1 MSMEERIR
9 GREIMGKTV
18 VSKEGRKFGQ
28 VGDVTFDPATGELL
42 NIILSNPTQYA
53 RNILGTDLKI
63 PFTAVVSI
71 GDFVIVSEEDLV

>member
-1 MSMEERIR
+1 MEDKVK
-9 GREIMGKTV
+9 GRDIMGKTV

-42 NIILSNPTQYA
+42 NIILSNSTQYA
-53 RNILGTDLKI
+53 RNLLGTEMKV
-63 PFTAVVSI
+63 PFTAVVSV

>member
-1 MSMEERIR
+1 MNDKIR
-9 GREIMGKTV
+9 GKDIIGKTV

-42 NIILSNPTQYA
+42 HIVLSNPTQYA
-53 RNILGTDLKI
+53 RNVLGTELKI

-71 GDFVIVSEEDLV
+71 GDFVIVSEEDLI